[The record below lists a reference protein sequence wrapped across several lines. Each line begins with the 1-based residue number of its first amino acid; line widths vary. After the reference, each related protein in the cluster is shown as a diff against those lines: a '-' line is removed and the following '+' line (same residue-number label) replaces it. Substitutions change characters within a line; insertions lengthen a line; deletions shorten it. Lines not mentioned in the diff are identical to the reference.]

1 MTLRADGTLARF
13 ALESKRLTTT
23 GAKPKLFEP
32 NKGLELSVFDVG
44 GLSFEEIRQL
54 GIDVAKMHPTAER
67 LYGWGEIDAAAV
79 HETGLRIERD
89 DDPPRHANI
98 AGWPDEARKMH
109 EKQVLLA
116 QAAHRVQ
123 LDEPISVS

>member
-32 NKGLELSVFDVG
+32 TKRFELSVFDVS
-44 GLSFEEIRQL
+44 GLLFEEILQL
-54 GIDVAKMHPTAER
+54 GIDVAKKQSPPRR
-67 LYGWGEIDAAAV
+67 LHGWGEIDVAAV
-79 HETGLRIERD
+79 HKAGLQIERD

-98 AGWPDEARKMH
+98 VGWPDEVSKMH
-109 EKQVLLA
+109 EKQVLLV
-116 QAAHRVQ
+116 QASHPVR